1 MKCLERKHAPIKRKY
16 IRANEVPFMV
26 KDLHKAIMKRSKLR
40 NKFLKSRNL
49 SDRKNYTSQRNLCK
63 KLLKITKTYS
73 NNLGNRKVT
82 DSLPT
87 NSQKARK

>member
-1 MKCLERKHAPIKRKY
+1 MT
-16 IRANEVPFMV
+16 

-63 KLLKITKTYS
+63 NYLKTPKELI
-73 NNLGNRKVT
+73 
-82 DSLPT
+82 
-87 NSQKARK
+87 